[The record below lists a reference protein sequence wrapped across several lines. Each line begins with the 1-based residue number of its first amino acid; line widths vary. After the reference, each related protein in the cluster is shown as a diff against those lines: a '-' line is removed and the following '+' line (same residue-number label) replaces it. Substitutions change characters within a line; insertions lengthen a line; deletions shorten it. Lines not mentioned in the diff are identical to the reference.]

1 MTVPKLR
8 FSHMGFS
15 VHDLDRMEKFY
26 TSMLG
31 FTVTDRGSLPGP
43 DGIPVPLVFLS
54 RDPDEHHQIVLAG
67 NRPAQLHHNTIN
79 QISLRT
85 DNLTTLIQIF
95 HTFRDADVDDMHPI
109 THGNAISLYCRD
121 PEGNRLEIYIDTDF
135 YVDQPMRVPL
145 NFDQPEAAI
154 LADVER
160 HAATLPGF
168 RPRAVW
174 RAEMVAR
181 MGG

>member
-1 MTVPKLR
+1 MKVPKLR

-15 VHDLDRMEKFY
+15 AHDLTRMEQFY
-26 TSMLG
+26 TTMLG
-31 FTVTDRGSLPGP
+31 FFVTDRGSLPGP

-85 DNLTTLIQIF
+85 DNLTTLLEIF
-95 HTFRDADVDDMHPI
+95 RNFRDAGVDDMHPI

-135 YVDQPMRVPL
+135 YVDQPMRVAL
-145 NFDQPEAAI
+145 DFEQPEAAI
-154 LADVER
+154 LADVEK
-160 HAATLPGF
+160 HARTLPGF
-168 RPRAVW
+168 RPRAQW
-174 RAEMVAR
+174 RAEMVR
-181 MGG
+181 LMGA